1 MKLPAV
7 KLGALRPLAALFVA
21 FGFVLAFGSAPASAQ
36 SYGDPTPQAAEQ
48 IPWYMPQPWVHP
60 PQTGPKIRKLPYDY
74 GYAYRNNRSYG
85 SFSNYCYGDC
95 GYRAPGT
102 ISTGGGVI
110 LRRPSVVSYYD
121 DDYMIVPRTL
131 YEAPQPV
138 VERKRP
144 VTASVVSATK
154 QRGYKPNPTV
164 RTQNGVRVIHL
175 MPLPTDSSGSSSG
188 Y

>member
-1 MKLPAV
+1 MKLE
-7 KLGALRPLAALFVA
+7 ALRPLAAAFVA
-21 FGFVLAFGSAPASAQ
+21 LGFMLALGAAPASAQ
-36 SYGDPTPQAAEQ
+36 YATQYDTQSGVEDTAED
-48 IPWYMPQPWVHP
+48 IPWYMPQPWVYP
-60 PQTGPKIRKLPYDY
+60 PPTGPKIRKLPGEY
-74 GYAYRNNRSYG
+74 GHTYRNRSYG

-110 LRRPSVVSYYD
+110 LRRPTVVSYYD

-138 VERKRP
+138 VQRKAP
-144 VTASVVSATK
+144 VTAAVVPTNK
-154 QRGYKPNPTV
+154 QRGYKPKPTV
-164 RTQNGVRVIHL
+164 TMQNGVSVIRL
-175 MPLPTDSSGSSSG
+175 TPLPGSN